1 MDHNESAVWANTT
14 LIPQSKKKRQ
24 NSESLASIDFRGAPD
39 RTRTYNPQLRRL
51 MLYPVEL
58 RAPLMIFKWSGQR
71 DLNPRPSAPK
81 ADALPGCAMPRLNF
95 KEVNRIILI
104 KI

>member
-1 MDHNESAVWANTT
+1 MHINIYTDINKHYFIFFYV
-14 LIPQSKKKRQ
+14 
-24 NSESLASIDFRGAPD
+24 FHGAPD

-58 RAPLMIFKWSGQR
+58 RAPLMILKWSGQR

-81 ADALPGCAMPRLNF
+81 ADALPGCAMLRLNF